1 MVSTLIIVVCASL
14 FLTFFTSLSEAALYA
29 VPLATSRSLAKQ
41 GAPGGK
47 ALDRL
52 KSDMPRVISAILILN
67 ILGAT
72 AGASIAGSQAGELWP
87 ETGVV
92 IFSILFTSVILVFGE
107 LIPKTLGVTHARR
120 VALAIAPTWI
130 FLLKVMGPF
139 VQLATFVSKRF
150 GPRGS
155 EARVSQEEILSL
167 VNLGATEG
175 TIDEFE
181 GNVIQNVIEIDDT
194 LVRDI
199 LTPRTTVFM
208 LPESAKIGEVKDQIF
223 KWQYSRIPLYLPS
236 DPDHLTGYVMHR
248 DIVKELL
255 NGEGKIQL
263 KKLSRPIKVL
273 PELST
278 VRQVLTSMF
287 REGEHICALVDEH
300 GSFAG
305 LVTLED
311 ILEELVGTEIEDES
325 DRQTK

>member
-14 FLTFFTSLSEAALYA
+14 LFSFFTSLSEAALYA
-29 VPLATSRSLAKQ
+29 VPLATTRSLARQ
-41 GAPGGK
+41 GVPGGK

-67 ILGAT
+67 IIGTT
-72 AGASIAGSQAGELWP
+72 AGAAIAGSQAGELWP

-92 IFSILFTSVILVFGE
+92 VFSIFFTLIILVGGE

-120 VALAIAPTWI
+120 VALIIAPTWI
-130 FLLKVMGPF
+130 FLVRVMGPF
-139 VQLATFVSKRF
+139 VKLATFVSRLF
-150 GPRGS
+150 GPSGS
-155 EARVSQEEILSL
+155 DARVSQEEILSL

-208 LPESAKIGEVKDQIF
+208 LPESATIGEVKDQIF
-223 KWQYSRIPLYLPS
+223 KWQYSRIPIYLPS

-255 NGEGKIQL
+255 NGETKTVL
-263 KKLSRPIKVL
+263 RKLARPIKVL
-273 PELST
+273 PELSS
-278 VRQVLTSMF
+278 VRQVLSSMF
-287 REGEHICALVDEH
+287 KENEHICSLVDEH
-300 GSFAG
+300 GSLAG
-305 LVTLED
+305 IVTLED

-325 DRQTK
+325 DQS